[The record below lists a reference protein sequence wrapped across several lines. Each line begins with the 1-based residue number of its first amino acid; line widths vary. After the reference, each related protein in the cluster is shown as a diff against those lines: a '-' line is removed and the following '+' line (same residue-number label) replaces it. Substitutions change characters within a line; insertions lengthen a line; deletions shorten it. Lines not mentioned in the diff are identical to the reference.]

1 MPAYKKAYHILCSA
15 ASHALDLLPET
26 DNNAPVRETLQKALY
41 EAEELY
47 IETSGAE
54 ADDSNSLPSE
64 IR

>member
-1 MPAYKKAYHILCSA
+1 MPDYKKAYHILCSA

-26 DNNAPVRETLQKALY
+26 NNTTPVREALQNALY

-47 IETSGAE
+47 IETSGAV
-54 ADDSNSLPSE
+54 ADDSNGLPPE